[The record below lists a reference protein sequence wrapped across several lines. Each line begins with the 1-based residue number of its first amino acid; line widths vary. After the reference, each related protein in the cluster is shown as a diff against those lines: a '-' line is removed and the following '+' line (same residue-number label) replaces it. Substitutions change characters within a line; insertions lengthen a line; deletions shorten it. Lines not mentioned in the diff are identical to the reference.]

1 MKREGLGETGAP
13 ETPDGYRWRAE
24 LLDQLSA
31 ALFNSGVT
39 NELLAR
45 EPARLRTTAQFC
57 RHAAA
62 SLEAECAF
70 NLLEVA
76 TSLEKE
82 AVSKEISPS
91 ARPSG
96 THGGPCNPAR

>member
-1 MKREGLGETGAP
+1 MLGVKRKELGETGAP
-13 ETPDGYRWRAE
+13 EAPDGYRWRAD

-39 NELLAR
+39 TDLLGR

-57 RHAAA
+57 REAAA

-76 TSLEKE
+76 TSLERE
-82 AVSKEISPS
+82 AVGKEVSPS
-91 ARPSG
+91 A
-96 THGGPCNPAR
+96 